1 MKKINIVSNLLL
13 LLVLCCT
20 ACSEMNDMH
29 DVYLRNGE
37 ITYVGR
43 VDSIKAYGGRE
54 RVQLEYWLTDP
65 RVKEL
70 HILWN
75 QKRDSVVVSVPAH
88 DPENALEVM
97 IGNGNG
103 VISEGDHTFFIYSY
117 DGKGHRSVVF
127 ESLISVYG
135 ERYQASLIN
144 RPLRKIDVTEDS
156 LLVIEWG
163 GSVSRDELG
172 LLISYFDRDNE
183 LVESIIPTDSLKDP
197 VVFKD
202 IDITKEIS
210 YKTMYIPEEFAI
222 DTFYTK
228 TAEQIK
234 VRLSKNVA
242 LNKNATVSDVL
253 NSSFP
258 GSKAVDGIITSD
270 SRWVSSTTG
279 EHWIEVDL
287 GQPYPI
293 QSFKTH
299 NGSGSTPN
307 MAISNLMFQA
317 HVDNEWVTLVEVSGN
332 TNPSFGATFEEV
344 VTDKVRLFVPNYA
357 NNQVRLFELEVYS
370 IQTLN

>member
-1 MKKINIVSNLLL
+1 
-13 LLVLCCT
+13 
-20 ACSEMNDMH
+20 MNDMH

-54 RVQLEYWLTDP
+54 RVLLEYWLTDP

-75 QKRDSVVVSVPAH
+75 QKRDSIVVSVPAH

-293 QSFKTH
+293 QSFKTY

-307 MAISNLMFQA
+307 MAISNFMFQA